1 MKQST
6 DSRAEDQSE
15 QLSVASAVA
24 QNYRPLLLAPAGSL
38 EMAKVVVDEG
48 ADALY
53 MGPLGWSRRPY
64 ESEMTDADIRE
75 AIDYAKRHGCDPRI
89 VLNTFPSPLE
99 MDAFTDKVKLF
110 GSWGASGFIVTDVG
124 AIRLIR
130 ELLPETQIHVSIG
143 SGITNAMDGDFY
155 HSLGANLLI
164 LPYRWGETEID
175 SVRQTSPIGL
185 EVFLFETVQTGKIC
199 PGKCIMSSY
208 LKFREWEPIEGNR
221 DSHGS
226 ANRGAKE
233 CYRVCQTH
241 WGFSG
246 ESSGEDSAQPQLR
259 PQPQPQPQP
268 QQLKL
273 RSDAQLML
281 DQLPAYIDRGVEYF
295 KLSGRERPIEMIR
308 DLVRFYRRVFD
319 AIVDQGQ
326 TDMSP
331 YHAEMEQL
339 RQRWS
344 KAKSRRV
351 GTLMARAKRYGDAV
365 LEPASQPIKIT
376 DSLSAV
382 PANG

>member
-1 MKQST
+1 MTVSSLQARSKPCTSNLGI
-6 DSRAEDQSE
+6 SKH
-15 QLSVASAVA
+15 SADTP
-24 QNYRPLLLAPAGSL
+24 YRPMLLAPAGSL
-38 EMAKVVVDEG
+38 EMAKVVVDAG

-53 MGPLGWSRRPY
+53 MGPLGWSRRPF

-75 AIDYAKRHGCDPRI
+75 AIDYAQSRGCDARI

-99 MDAFTDKVKLF
+99 MDAFTNKVKLF

-130 ELLPETQIHVSIG
+130 ELLPQTQIHVSIG

-155 HSLGANLLI
+155 QQLGADLLI
-164 LPYRWGETEID
+164 LPYRWGEAEID
-175 SVRQTSPIGL
+175 EVRDTSSIGL

-208 LKFREWEPIEGNR
+208 LKYRDWQEVEGVR

-241 WGFSG
+241 WGFG
-246 ESSGEDSAQPQLR
+246 TDETAD
-259 PQPQPQPQP
+259 

-281 DQLPAYIDRGVEYF
+281 DQLPAYIDRGVEFF

-308 DLVRFYRRVFD
+308 DLVCFYRKVFD
-319 AIVDQGQ
+319 AIIDDGQ
-326 TDMSP
+326 TDMSI
-331 YHAEMEQL
+331 YHPEIEIL

-351 GTLMARAKRYGDAV
+351 GTLMARAKQYGEGNANSHTKPNSNANAAV
-365 LEPASQPIKIT
+365 IAH
-376 DSLSAV
+376 A
-382 PANG
+382 

>member
-1 MKQST
+1 MASLATAGSRQSST
-6 DSRAEDQSE
+6 AESD
-15 QLSVASAVA
+15 
-24 QNYRPLLLAPAGSL
+24 RPCLLAPAGSL

-64 ESEMTDADIRE
+64 ESEMTDADILE
-75 AIDYAKRHGCDPRI
+75 AIEYAQSRGCDARI

-99 MDAFTDKVKLF
+99 MDAFLAKVKLF
-110 GSWGASGFIVTDVG
+110 GDGGASGFIVTDVG

-130 ELLPETQIHVSIG
+130 ELLPDTQIHVSIG

-155 HSLGANLLI
+155 QQAGADLLI
-164 LPYRWGETEID
+164 LPYRWGEQEID
-175 SVRQTSPIGL
+175 FIRQTSGIGL

-208 LKFREWEPIEGNR
+208 LKFREWQQVEGK
-221 DSHGS
+221 DYFHGS

-241 WGFSG
+241 WGFGAEG
-246 ESSGEDSAQPQLR
+246 E
-259 PQPQPQPQP
+259 QP

-273 RSDAQLML
+273 RSDAHLML
-281 DQLPAYIDRGVEYF
+281 DQLPAFIDRGVKYF

-308 DLVRFYRRVFD
+308 DLVRFYRKAMD
-319 AIVDQGQ
+319 GIIDGSQ
-326 TDMSP
+326 TDMAP
-331 YHAEMEQL
+331 YRDELETL
-339 RQRWS
+339 RQRWV

-351 GTLMARAKRYGDAV
+351 GTLMARAKTYSDGTDAV
-365 LEPASQPIKIT
+365 VESEP
-376 DSLSAV
+376 V